1 MKLILP
7 KVFANGKKKK
17 KGSRGGSV
25 VGGEAV
31 SVHWAKGGV
40 QRPRE

>member
-1 MKLILP
+1 M
-7 KVFANGKKKK
+7 GKKKN
-17 KGSRGGSV
+17 GSRGGSV

-31 SVHWAKGGV
+31 SVHWAEGGV

>member
-1 MKLILP
+1 MFCKWE
-7 KVFANGKKKK
+7 KKKK
-17 KGSRGGSV
+17 NGSRGGSV

-31 SVHWAKGGV
+31 SVHWAEGGV